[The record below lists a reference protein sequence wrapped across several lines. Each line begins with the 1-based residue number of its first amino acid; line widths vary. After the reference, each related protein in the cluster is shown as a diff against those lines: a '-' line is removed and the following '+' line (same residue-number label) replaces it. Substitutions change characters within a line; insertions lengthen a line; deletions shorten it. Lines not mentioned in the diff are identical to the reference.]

1 LSKPAFSA
9 GFFLTCDA
17 VLIAASER
25 DGRKSVSANDNTA
38 EQGTFVITRTFEAP
52 RERVFAAFTNPE
64 EMKKWWGPKGFTV
77 IASKMDLRPGGTY
90 HYGMRAPDGSAMWGK
105 FVYRE
110 IVRPERIVLVNS
122 FSDEAG
128 GITRHPLS
136 PTWPLEML
144 STFRFDDDDGR
155 TRLTVQWS
163 LMEATEAERET
174 FENAREDMK
183 QGWTGTMDQ
192 LADNLAKT

>member
-1 LSKPAFSA
+1 MRCRFDRGKR
-9 GFFLTCDA
+9 TRR
-17 VLIAASER
+17 EE
-25 DGRKSVSANDNTA
+25 SVSANDNTA
-38 EQGTFVITRTFEAP
+38 EQGTSLITRSFDAP
-52 RERVFAAFTNPE
+52 RERVFDAFTNPE

-90 HYGMRAPDGSAMWGK
+90 HYGMRAPDGSAVWGK

-122 FSDEAG
+122 FSDETG

-144 STFRFDDDDGR
+144 STFRFDDDDGH

-192 LADNLAKT
+192 FADYLAKT

>member
-1 LSKPAFSA
+1 MRCRFDRGKR
-9 GFFLTCDA
+9 TRR
-17 VLIAASER
+17 EE
-25 DGRKSVSANDNTA
+25 SVSANDNTA
-38 EQGTFVITRTFEAP
+38 EQGTFLITRSFDAP
-52 RERVFAAFTNPE
+52 RERVFDAFTNPE

-90 HYGMRAPDGSAMWGK
+90 HYGMRAPDGSAVWGK

-192 LADNLAKT
+192 FADYLAKT

>member
-1 LSKPAFSA
+1 M
-9 GFFLTCDA
+9 
-17 VLIAASER
+17 E
-25 DGRKSVSANDNTA
+25 
-38 EQGTFVITRTFEAP
+38 
-52 RERVFAAFTNPE
+52 
-64 EMKKWWGPKGFTV
+64 
-77 IASKMDLRPGGTY
+77 LRPGGTY

-105 FVYRE
+105 FLYRE

-136 PTWPLEML
+136 PTWPLEIL
-144 STFRFDDDDGR
+144 STFRFDDEGAR

-163 LMEATEAERET
+163 LIDANETERET
-174 FENAREDMK
+174 FENAREGMK

-192 LADNLAKT
+192 LANYLAKT